1 MKLDKSWSRK
11 NHLDATSRSN
21 ILPRPGDLENGRKKI
36 KNQNFFNFFFSSG
49 VDPRLIQGLPK
60 VAWDVFKA
68 IKMTVRLK
76 NGRKIIK
83 NQIFFKIFFSSP
95 DLIQRY
101 PGRFWLGEFIFLS
114 PRALETIDFKPPRPP
129 AQRYLHID
137 PY

>member
-1 MKLDKSWSRK
+1 MV
-11 NHLDATSRSN
+11 
-21 ILPRPGDLENGRKKI
+21 KKPTI
-36 KNQNFFNFFFSSG
+36 FQIRFSFV

-83 NQIFFKIFFSSP
+83 NQFFFKNFFSSP

-129 AQRYLHID
+129 RGRYLHID